1 MEKLYLLDGHSLAHR
16 AFYALPLLT
25 TESGE
30 YTNSVFGFSRMLFKI
45 IDEEKPDYIAVAFD
59 LKGPTFRHEEYEDY
73 KAGRKKTPDELI
85 PQIDLIK
92 DVLRSL
98 NIPII
103 EKEGYEA
110 DDVIGTMAKEAAQ
123 KNINVKIVTGDR
135 DALQLIDEY
144 INVIYTR
151 KGITDIVEYDIEKV
165 KEKYELRPDQLIDMK
180 GLMGDSSDNIPGVPG
195 IGEKT
200 SIKLLKEFD
209 SRENVLENIDKVS
222 GKKRKENLRKYSEQ
236 AKMSKKLGKIVTDV
250 SIDLDFEELK
260 LDEPNFE
267 EVIEL
272 FKRLEFNSLLDR
284 FEDEIEEKLKE
295 ISYNSVESNKDVNIV
310 LEKIKKSN
318 KFAFAF
324 DQDEDELLLKTDDQ
338 IYKFKP
344 FAEYVNKFKNVF
356 ENNDIKKISFNSKEN
371 ILYLIENNIE
381 CKGLKFDP
389 QLASYLLNPDESPL
403 KMKNMLM
410 REFNVSKDEIESSQD
425 QKAQFLNYLFDLKDI
440 YIKKLEDKDLL
451 ELYNNIELPLIKVLA
466 QMETNGIYADCEFLE
481 DFSQKIADKIKD
493 IEEKTY
499 ELAGEEFNLNSPKQL
514 GEILFYKLELP
525 VIKRTKTGYSTSID
539 VLEKL
544 EDKHDIIPLIM
555 NYRKYSKIKSTY
567 VDPLLKLVNQ
577 NTGRIHTNFNQ
588 MVTATGRLSSTDPNL
603 QNIPIRTE
611 EGRKIRKAFIPEK
624 KDWVLLSADYSQI
637 ELRVLAHI
645 SEDEQLIKAFKEG
658 QDIHTQTASE
668 VFDVDK
674 KEVTSNLRRHAKV
687 INFGIA
693 YGMSSYGLAQD
704 LDISNGEAEEY
715 INKYFERFPG
725 VKKYMDDVV
734 QKAKKDGFV
743 RTIFNRLRYIKGINS
758 SNYHR
763 RSFAERTAINSPIQ
777 GSAADIMKIAMIEV
791 YNALKDRP
799 DLKAKMLLQ
808 IHDEIVFEVAKTEL
822 NDIAKLVKEKM
833 ENAVDLKV
841 PVIVDLKTGSNLK
854 EQSKYD
860 IKELRC
866 IKCRNYLRYRL

>member
-45 IDEEKPDYIAVAFD
+45 IDEEQPDHIAVAFD

-73 KAGRKKTPDELI
+73 KAGRKKTPEELV

-123 KNINVKIVTGDR
+123 KKINVKIVTGDR
-135 DALQLIDEY
+135 DALQLVDEY

-151 KGITDIVEYDIEKV
+151 KGITDIVEYDIQKV
-165 KEKYELRPDQLIDMK
+165 KEKYELKPDQLVDMK

-200 SIKLLKEFD
+200 AVKLLKEFNNM
-209 SRENVLENIDKVS
+209 ENVLSNIDKVS

-250 SIDLDFEELK
+250 SIDLDFAELR
-260 LDEPNFE
+260 LEEPNIDDA
-267 EVIEL
+267 VEL

-284 FEDEIEEKLKE
+284 FEEDIEEKLKE
-295 ISYNSVESNKDVNIV
+295 ISYNNVKKEKNIDEIINKINKN
-310 LEKIKKSN
+310 KI
-318 KFAFAF
+318 FAFTI
-324 DQDEDELLLKTDDQ
+324 DEKEEELLMKVKDQ
-338 IYKFKP
+338 IYKFEP
-344 FAEYVNKFKNVF
+344 CNKYCKDFKEVF
-356 ENNDIKKISFNSKEN
+356 EDKDIEKITFNGKDNIIYLKK
-371 ILYLIENNIE
+371 NNIE
-381 CKGLKFDP
+381 TRGLTFEP

-403 KMKNMLM
+403 PMKNMLM
-410 REFNVSKDEIESSQD
+410 REFNVSKEEIED
-425 QKAQFLNYLFDLKDI
+425 AEDKEAQFLNYLFELKEI
-440 YIKKLEDKDLL
+440 YIEKLNNKDLL
-451 ELYNNIELPLIKVLA
+451 DLYYNIELPLIKVLA
-466 QMETNGIYADCEFLE
+466 QMEINGIYADCEFLE
-481 DFSQKIADKIKD
+481 NLSKKIAEKIND
-493 IEEKTY
+493 IEKDTY

-514 GEILFYKLELP
+514 GEILFDKLGLP
-525 VIKRTKTGYSTSID
+525 VIKKTKTGYSTSID

-544 EDKHDIIPLIM
+544 EGKHDIIPLIM
-555 NYRKYSKIKSTY
+555 DYRKYSKIKSTY
-567 VDPLLKLVNQ
+567 VDPLLSLVNE

-588 MVTATGRLSSTDPNL
+588 MVTATGRLSSTEPNL

-611 EGRKIRKAFIPEK
+611 EGREIRKAFIPEK
-624 KDWVLLSADYSQI
+624 EDWVLLSADYSQI

-668 VFDVDK
+668 VFEVDK
-674 KEVTSNLRRHAKV
+674 GEVTSDLRRHAKV

-704 LDISNGEAEEY
+704 LDISNGEADEY
-715 INKYFERFPG
+715 INKYFDRFPG
-725 VKKYMDDVV
+725 VKKYMDNVV
-734 QKAKKDGFV
+734 SNAKKDGFV

-763 RSFAERTAINSPIQ
+763 RSFAERAAINTPIQ

-799 DLKAKMLLQ
+799 DLKTKMLLQ
-808 IHDEIVFEVAKTEL
+808 IHDEIVFEVAKSEL
-822 NDIAKLVKEKM
+822 NKVAKLVKEKM
-833 ENAVDLKV
+833 EKAVELKV
-841 PVIVDLKTGSNLK
+841 PVIVDLKTGKNLK
-854 EQSKYD
+854 EQTEYD
-860 IKELRC
+860 I
-866 IKCRNYLRYRL
+866 N

>member
-45 IDEEKPDYIAVAFD
+45 IDEEKPDHIAVAFD

-92 DVLRSL
+92 DVLKSL

-110 DDVIGTMAKEAAQ
+110 DDVIGTIAKEAAE
-123 KNINVKIVTGDR
+123 KDIDVKIVTGDR
-135 DALQLIDEY
+135 DALQLIDER

-151 KGITDIVEYDIEKV
+151 KGITDIVEYDIDKV
-165 KEKYELRPDQLIDMK
+165 KEKYELSPEQLIDMK

-200 SIKLLKEFD
+200 AIKLLKEFD
-209 SRENVLENIDKVS
+209 SMENVLENIEKVS

-250 SIDLDFEELK
+250 SVDLEFEDLK
-260 LDEPNFE
+260 LEEPNFDQ
-267 EVIEL
+267 VIEL

-295 ISYNSVESNKDVNIV
+295 ISYSSIDKAEDVQEVVEN
-310 LEKIKKSN
+310 IKKSK
-318 KFAFAF
+318 KFAFTI
-324 DQDEDELLLKTDDQ
+324 DEDEKELLIKLEGQ

-344 FAEYVNKFKNVF
+344 FAEYKDNFKDIF
-356 ENNDIKKISFNSKEN
+356 EDKEIKKLSFNSKEN
-371 ILYLIENNIE
+371 ILYLIKNEVN
-381 CKGLKFDP
+381 CKGINFDP
-389 QLASYLLNPDESPL
+389 QLASYLLNPDETPL
-403 KMKNMLM
+403 AMKNMLM
-410 REFNVSKDEIESSQD
+410 KEFNVSKEEVTGSEDKE
-425 QKAQFLNYLFDLKDI
+425 AQFLNYLFDLEEI
-440 YIKKLEDKDLL
+440 YNEKLKEKDLL
-451 ELYNNIELPLIKVLA
+451 DLYYEIELPLIKVLA

-481 DFSQKIADKIKD
+481 DLSQQIADKISGV
-493 IEEKTY
+493 EEDTY
-499 ELAGEEFNLNSPKQL
+499 ELAGEKFNLNSPKQL
-514 GEILFYKLELP
+514 GEILFDKLGLP
-525 VIKRTKTGYSTSID
+525 VIKKTKTGYSTSID

-555 NYRKYSKIKSTY
+555 DYRKYQKIKSTY
-567 VDPLLKLVNQ
+567 VDPLLELVDDK
-577 NTGRIHTNFNQ
+577 TGRIHTNFNQ
-588 MVTATGRLSSTDPNL
+588 MVTATGRLSSTEPNL

-674 KEVTSNLRRHAKV
+674 KEVTSDLRRHAKV

-715 INKYFERFPG
+715 INRYFERFPG
-725 VKKYMDDVV
+725 VKKYMDEVV
-734 QKAKKDGFV
+734 NKAKKDGYV

-763 RSFAERTAINSPIQ
+763 RSFAERAAINTPIQ

-791 YNALKDRP
+791 YDALQSRKNV
-799 DLKAKMLLQ
+799 KAKMLLQ
-808 IHDEIVFEVAKTEL
+808 IHDEIVFEVAKSEL
-822 NDIAKLVKEKM
+822 EEIAKLVKEKM
-833 ENAVDLKV
+833 EKAVELKV
-841 PVIVDLKTGSNLK
+841 PVIVDLKTGNNLK
-854 EQSKYD
+854 EQAEYE
-860 IKELRC
+860 IK
-866 IKCRNYLRYRL
+866 

>member
-45 IDEEKPDYIAVAFD
+45 IDEEKPDHIAVAFD

-209 SRENVLENIDKVS
+209 SMENVLENIDKVS

-440 YIKKLEDKDLL
+440 YI
-451 ELYNNIELPLIKVLA
+451 
-466 QMETNGIYADCEFLE
+466 Q
-481 DFSQKIADKIKD
+481 
-493 IEEKTY
+493 
-499 ELAGEEFNLNSPKQL
+499 
-514 GEILFYKLELP
+514 
-525 VIKRTKTGYSTSID
+525 
-539 VLEKL
+539 
-544 EDKHDIIPLIM
+544 
-555 NYRKYSKIKSTY
+555 
-567 VDPLLKLVNQ
+567 
-577 NTGRIHTNFNQ
+577 
-588 MVTATGRLSSTDPNL
+588 
-603 QNIPIRTE
+603 
-611 EGRKIRKAFIPEK
+611 
-624 KDWVLLSADYSQI
+624 
-637 ELRVLAHI
+637 
-645 SEDEQLIKAFKEG
+645 
-658 QDIHTQTASE
+658 
-668 VFDVDK
+668 
-674 KEVTSNLRRHAKV
+674 
-687 INFGIA
+687 
-693 YGMSSYGLAQD
+693 SY
-704 LDISNGEAEEY
+704 
-715 INKYFERFPG
+715 
-725 VKKYMDDVV
+725 
-734 QKAKKDGFV
+734 
-743 RTIFNRLRYIKGINS
+743 
-758 SNYHR
+758 
-763 RSFAERTAINSPIQ
+763 
-777 GSAADIMKIAMIEV
+777 
-791 YNALKDRP
+791 
-799 DLKAKMLLQ
+799 
-808 IHDEIVFEVAKTEL
+808 
-822 NDIAKLVKEKM
+822 
-833 ENAVDLKV
+833 
-841 PVIVDLKTGSNLK
+841 
-854 EQSKYD
+854 
-860 IKELRC
+860 
-866 IKCRNYLRYRL
+866 

>member
-45 IDEEKPDYIAVAFD
+45 IDEEKPDHIAVAFD

-110 DDVIGTMAKEAAQ
+110 DDVIGTLAVKGEKEGMEV
-123 KNINVKIVTGDR
+123 IIVTGDR
-135 DALQLIDEY
+135 DALQLVSDHIK
-144 INVIYTR
+144 VMYTK
-151 KGITDIVEYDIEKV
+151 KGITDIVIFDQGKV
-165 KEKYELRPDQLIDMK
+165 KEKYELEPEQLIDMK

-200 SIKLLKEFD
+200 AIKLLKEFD
-209 SRENVLENIDKVS
+209 SMENVLENIEKVS

-451 ELYNNIELPLIKVLA
+451 ELYYNIELPLIKVLA

-514 GEILFYKLELP
+514 GEILFDKLELP

-555 NYRKYSKIKSTY
+555 DYRKYSKIKSTY

-611 EGRKIRKAFIPEK
+611 EGRKIRKAFIAEK
-624 KDWVLLSADYSQI
+624 DDWVLLSADYSQI

-645 SEDEQLIKAFKEG
+645 SEDKQLIKAFNEN

-668 VFDVDK
+668 VFDVEPENVSSD
-674 KEVTSNLRRHAKV
+674 LRRHAKV

-693 YGMSSYGLAQD
+693 YGMSSYGLAND
-704 LDISNGEAEEY
+704 LDISNKEADEY
-715 INKYFERFPG
+715 ISKYFERFPG
-725 VKKYMDDVV
+725 VKKYMDEIIK
-734 QKAKKDGFV
+734 KAKKDGYV
-743 RTIFNRLRYIKGINS
+743 RTIFDRLRYIKGINS

-777 GSAADIMKIAMIEV
+777 GSAADIMKIAMIDV
-791 YNALKDRP
+791 YNSLKNSN
-799 DLKAKMLLQ
+799 LKAKMLLQ
-808 IHDEIVFEVAKTEL
+808 IHDEIVFEVAKNEL
-822 NDIAKLVKEKM
+822 DKIIKLVKEKM
-833 ENAVDLKV
+833 ENAVKLKV
-841 PVIVDLKTGSNLK
+841 PVIVDFKVGKNLK
-854 EQSKYD
+854 EQNKLE
-860 IKELRC
+860 IK
-866 IKCRNYLRYRL
+866 

>member
-1 MEKLYLLDGHSLAHR
+1 MEKLFLLDGHSLAHR
-16 AFYALPLLT
+16 SFYALPLLT
-25 TESGE
+25 NESGE
-30 YTNSVFGFSRMLFKI
+30 YTNSVFGFVRMLFKI
-45 IDEEKPDYIAVAFD
+45 IDDEKPDHIAVAFD

-73 KAGRKKTPDELI
+73 KAGRKKTADELI

-92 DVLRSL
+92 DVLRFL

-103 EKEGYEA
+103 TKKGYEA

-451 ELYNNIELPLIKVLA
+451 ELYYNIELPLIKVLA

-514 GEILFYKLELP
+514 GEILFDKLELP
-525 VIKRTKTGYSTSID
+525 VIKKTKTGYTTNAE
-539 VLEKL
+539 VLDKL
-544 EDKHDIIPLIM
+544 KDKHPIINKVIE
-555 NYRKYSKIKSTY
+555 YRQLSKLNSTY
-567 VDPLLKLVNQ
+567 VDGFVKLIDKEDGRVHSSFKQ
-577 NTGRIHTNFNQ
+577 TIASTGRI
-588 MVTATGRLSSTDPNL
+588 SSTEPNL
-603 QNIPIRTE
+603 QNIPVRTE
-611 EGRKIRKAFIPEK
+611 EGRELRKVFVAED
-624 KDWVLLSADYSQI
+624 KDYILLDADYSQI
-637 ELRVLAHI
+637 ELRVLAHVAN
-645 SEDEQLIKAFKEG
+645 ENKLIESFKKGE
-658 QDIHTQTASE
+658 DIHTKTAAE
-668 VFDVDK
+668 VF
-674 KEVTSNLRRHAKV
+674 KEPIDEVSSIMRGRAKAV
-687 INFGIA
+687 NFGIV
-693 YGMSSYGLAQD
+693 YGISDYGLSRD
-704 LDISNGEAEEY
+704 LNITRKEAKTY
-715 INKYFERFPG
+715 IDNYLANYEK
-725 VKKYMDDVV
+725 VKAYM
-734 QKAKKDGFV
+734 KEIIKKGKNDGYVDTVFG
-743 RTIFNRLRYIKGINS
+743 RRRYLPELKS
-758 SNYHR
+758 RNYNV
-763 RSFAERTAINSPIQ
+763 RSFGERLALNTPIQ
-777 GSAADIMKIAMIEV
+777 GNAADIIKKAMINV
-791 YNALKDRP
+791 YERLEDEGLKSR
-799 DLKAKMLLQ
+799 LILQ
-808 IHDEIVFEVAKTEL
+808 VHDELIIEAYKPEL
-822 NDIAKLVKEKM
+822 ENVKSILKEEM
-833 ENAVDLKV
+833 ENAAKLKV
-841 PVIVDLKTGSNLK
+841 KLAVDMNTGVSWYEAK
-854 EQSKYD
+854 
-860 IKELRC
+860 
-866 IKCRNYLRYRL
+866 

>member
-45 IDEEKPDYIAVAFD
+45 IDEEKPDHIAVAFD

-209 SRENVLENIDKVS
+209 SMENVLENIDKVS

-514 GEILFYKLELP
+514 GEILFDKLELP

-544 EDKHDIIPLIM
+544 EGKHDIIPLIM
-555 NYRKYSKIKSTY
+555 DYRKYQKIKSTY
-567 VDPLLKLVNQ
+567 VDPLLNLVDDK
-577 NTGRIHTNFNQ
+577 TGRVHTNFNQ
-588 MVTATGRLSSTDPNL
+588 MVTATGRLSSTEPNL

-611 EGRKIRKAFIPEK
+611 EGREIRKAFIPEK
-624 KDWVLLSADYSQI
+624 EEWVLLSADYSQI

-645 SEDEQLIKAFKEG
+645 SEDKQLIKAFNEG

-668 VFDVDK
+668 VFDVK
-674 KEVTSNLRRHAKV
+674 KGEVTSDLRRHAKV

-725 VKKYMDDVV
+725 VKKYMDNVV

-763 RSFAERTAINSPIQ
+763 RSFAERAAINTPIQ

-791 YNALKDRP
+791 YDALKEIE

-860 IKELRC
+860 IK
-866 IKCRNYLRYRL
+866 